1 MEFKQNTLTM
11 LVTFHVN
18 VIVKFSTYHIF
29 TMYFLKKLML
39 MVISNPPI
47 FVSTFSLISK
57 KS

>member
-1 MEFKQNTLTM
+1 MEFKQNTLAM

-18 VIVKFSTYHIF
+18 VIVKISTYHIF

-39 MVISNPPI
+39 VVSNPRIFIPI
-47 FVSTFSLISK
+47 FSLIFE